1 MIKSNS
7 NQVANTSNIH
17 QAAIAKS
24 LEKMTE
30 AIERCYLVK
39 QQEETK
45 REAIRAYR
53 DVELKKLKN
62 QKQNFEQY
70 INYVFQERRINFDKF
85 FQQLDIAIETD
96 NMELANIVMAGI
108 IQQIQNSPLQGV
120 QELLIQVN
128 DSNCKHIEF

>member
-1 MIKSNS
+1 MIFLGERMTKSNV
-7 NQVANTSNIH
+7 NQM
-17 QAAIAKS
+17 AIAKS

-30 AIERCYLVK
+30 AIERCYSVK

>member
-1 MIKSNS
+1 MTKSNV
-7 NQVANTSNIH
+7 NQM
-17 QAAIAKS
+17 AIAKS

-30 AIERCYLVK
+30 AIERCYSVK

>member
-1 MIKSNS
+1 MTKSNV
-7 NQVANTSNIH
+7 NQM
-17 QAAIAKS
+17 AIAKS

-62 QKQNFEQY
+62 QKKNFEQY

>member
-1 MIKSNS
+1 MTKSNV
-7 NQVANTSNIH
+7 NQM
-17 QAAIAKS
+17 AIAKS

>member
-1 MIKSNS
+1 MIFLGERMTKSN
-7 NQVANTSNIH
+7 AHEI
-17 QAAIAKS
+17 AIAKS

-62 QKQNFEQY
+62 QKKNFEQY
-70 INYVFQERRINFDKF
+70 INHVFQERRINFDKF

-120 QELLIQVN
+120 QELLMQAN

>member
-1 MIKSNS
+1 MTKSNVS
-7 NQVANTSNIH
+7 QI
-17 QAAIAKS
+17 AIAKS

>member
-1 MIKSNS
+1 MTKSNI
-7 NQVANTSNIH
+7 NQM
-17 QAAIAKS
+17 AIAKS

>member
-1 MIKSNS
+1 MTKSNV
-7 NQVANTSNIH
+7 NQM
-17 QAAIAKS
+17 AIAKS

-30 AIERCYLVK
+30 AIGRCYLVK

-62 QKQNFEQY
+62 QKKNFEQY
-70 INYVFQERRINFDKF
+70 INHVFQERRINFDKF

-120 QELLIQVN
+120 QELLMQAN

>member
-1 MIKSNS
+1 MTKSNV
-7 NQVANTSNIH
+7 NQM
-17 QAAIAKS
+17 AIAKS

-85 FQQLDIAIETD
+85 FQQLDIAIETN